1 MKILVINAGSSS
13 LKYQLIDMD
22 NEQML
27 AKGNC
32 EKIGLEM
39 GIFGH
44 KTADGREKKIEI
56 RMANHT
62 EAFEQ
67 VKNALLDSEVGVIK
81 DLSEVAAIGH
91 RIVQGGAL
99 FSESVLVDEKVIEG
113 IESLIPLAPL
123 HNSAHVQG
131 IRACMSVFGKEVP
144 EVVVF
149 DTAFHSTMPQKAYM
163 FAVPYEYYEKYKIR
177 RYGFH
182 GTSHRYVSHR
192 VAELMGKDIKDL
204 KLITCHIGNGA
215 SVTAVLDGKSY
226 DTSMG
231 FSPLDG
237 LVMGTRCG
245 AIDAS
250 AITFIGAKE
259 GMSYAELDE
268 MMNKRSG
275 VQGMTDLSSDMRDI
289 DKAYNEGN
297 PHAIVARDMYYN
309 RVKKFVG
316 AYAAEMICRAGVGRM
331 TIVDADTVQPTN
343 INRQLPAL
351 HSTLGQKK
359 AEILASRFRDINPAL
374 ELRVLPVFLKDENI
388 PELLDDAAYDFVVD
402 AIDTLAPK
410 CHLIAESMKRHIK
423 IVSSMGAGAKSDI
436 SQVRFADIW
445 DTYHCGLSKAV
456 RKRLQKMG
464 IKRKLPVVFST
475 EQADPNA
482 VLLTDD
488 EMNKKSTCGTV
499 SYMPAVFGCYLAE
512 YVIKRL

>member
-1 MKILVINAGSSS
+1 MIQGEDEMKSLVINAGSSS

-204 KLITCHIGNGA
+204 KLITCHIGNG
-215 SVTAVLDGKSY
+215 SSITA
-226 DTSMG
+226 
-231 FSPLDG
+231 
-237 LVMGTRCG
+237 
-245 AIDAS
+245 I
-250 AITFIGAKE
+250 
-259 GMSYAELDE
+259 
-268 MMNKRSG
+268 
-275 VQGMTDLSSDMRDI
+275 
-289 DKAYNEGN
+289 
-297 PHAIVARDMYYN
+297 
-309 RVKKFVG
+309 
-316 AYAAEMICRAGVGRM
+316 
-331 TIVDADTVQPTN
+331 
-343 INRQLPAL
+343 
-351 HSTLGQKK
+351 
-359 AEILASRFRDINPAL
+359 
-374 ELRVLPVFLKDENI
+374 
-388 PELLDDAAYDFVVD
+388 
-402 AIDTLAPK
+402 
-410 CHLIAESMKRHIK
+410 
-423 IVSSMGAGAKSDI
+423 
-436 SQVRFADIW
+436 
-445 DTYHCGLSKAV
+445 
-456 RKRLQKMG
+456 
-464 IKRKLPVVFST
+464 
-475 EQADPNA
+475 
-482 VLLTDD
+482 
-488 EMNKKSTCGTV
+488 
-499 SYMPAVFGCYLAE
+499 
-512 YVIKRL
+512 